1 VCCGVLARPALA
13 GVRSPRRTWLAG
25 GCPASRARHH
35 APGTTRSASR
45 ARHHAP
51 GIRCPAACTAM
62 PADSARGRET
72 AAGPGSP
79 FQEKLPPAQM
89 CIMQ

>member
-1 VCCGVLARPALA
+1 
-13 GVRSPRRTWLAG
+13 
-25 GCPASRARHH
+25 
-35 APGTTRSASR
+35 
-45 ARHHAP
+45 
-51 GIRCPAACTAM
+51 M

-79 FQEKLPPAQM
+79 FQEKLPPTQM